1 MPHRSPCLEVQERL
15 LCQRLEEQKRM
26 AISASQSTA
35 KPPSNPRQ
43 RADFEFGRVYAEVV
57 GDSTVVPMSVLL
69 ARSA

>member
-15 LCQRLEEQKRM
+15 LCQRLERQRM
-26 AISASQSTA
+26 AASASQPSA
-35 KPPSNPRQ
+35 KPPSDPRQ

-57 GDSTVVPMSVLL
+57 DGSTVVSTSVLL

>member
-15 LCQRLEEQKRM
+15 LCQRLERQRM
-26 AISASQSTA
+26 ALSASQSSGE
-35 KPPSNPRQ
+35 PPSDPRQ

-57 GDSTVVPMSVLL
+57 GDSTVVPTSVLL